1 MTPSASASPIVLLA
15 PAAAPAG
22 VSASAENAPAPAL
35 DGGFQ
40 LLVDVAAQ
48 QQLAAQLAGS
58 APKPQTAATGE
69 GGEAAAEAGNV
80 LPLPGLILP
89 IDDGQPVVAE
99 HAGKKTEGADDGD
112 AALPATPSTTT
123 IPVPWVPINIQAQS
137 PQPVAKGAG
146 THATADTDATI
157 DAAVDAGATA
167 ATAALAAASAA
178 AQPAANSGDATATTA
193 PADDGI
199 QLGAGMAVAGTAPR
213 QAGAERT
220 AQPAFDA
227 LAGSSVDGAKGV
239 PTGAG
244 PDAGKS
250 GDVASFADALK
261 PAVTAAAAAT
271 DSAQPA
277 ASTVGMVDASRGHAP
292 TRSYLD
298 INNATTGATV
308 AVPVGSSGWSDA
320 VVDKVMWFS
329 ANQINSAEI
338 KLNPPDLGPLHVRI
352 STQQDQTTSVVFS
365 SPHAAVRDALDQA
378 LPRLRDMFG
387 GQGLQLS
394 DASVGGQAQRQQQ
407 QGGEQPSGRGSAQSN
422 WFGGD
427 DSGDTP
433 VAVTRVVGPRLSTAA
448 VDAYA

>member
-22 VSASAENAPAPAL
+22 VSASAENAPAAAL

-40 LLVDVAAQ
+40 LLVDVASQ
-48 QQLAAQLAGS
+48 QQLAAQLAGGAS
-58 APKPQTAATGE
+58 QQKVGAVGE
-69 GGEAAAEAGNV
+69 GLDTAAEAGNV

-89 IDDGQPVVAE
+89 IDDGQSTAIE
-99 HAGKKTEGADDGD
+99 HSDKKSANADEGS
-112 AALPATPSTTT
+112 AATAAAPSTPT
-123 IPVPWVPINIQAQS
+123 IPLPWVPVNIQAQA
-137 PQPVAKGAG
+137 PAKEAG
-146 THATADTDATI
+146 PHATADTGATI
-157 DAAVDAGATA
+157 DTTVDTAIDASTAGNTAALVSAGTGTQSAAGGEA
-167 ATAALAAASAA
+167 ATAIAASAGDGVQTGIA
-178 AQPAANSGDATATTA
+178 GISIPAATG
-193 PADDGI
+193 
-199 QLGAGMAVAGTAPR
+199 R

-220 AQPAFDA
+220 AQ
-227 LAGSSVDGAKGV
+227 S
-239 PTGAG
+239 G
-244 PDAGKS
+244 PDAVAAVSTAGANSAPTGDGSALRKG
-250 GDVASFADALK
+250 GDVANFAEALK
-261 PAVTAAAAAT
+261 AAPSAAAT
-271 DSAQPA
+271 DATQPA
-277 ASTVGMVDASRGHAP
+277 ATGAVDVARNHAP
-292 TRSYLD
+292 TRSYAD
-298 INNATTGATV
+298 INSATTSATV

-338 KLNPPDLGPLHVRI
+338 KLNPPDLGPLQVRI

-407 QGGEQPSGRGSAQSN
+407 QGDNNPSAQSRNSN
-422 WFGGD
+422 WFGSED
-427 DSGDTP
+427 NGDTP
-433 VAVTRVVGPRLSTAA
+433 VAVTRVVGPRLSTSA

>member
-22 VSASAENAPAPAL
+22 SSASAENAPAAAL

-40 LLVDVAAQ
+40 LLIDVASQ
-48 QQLAAQLAGS
+48 RQLAAQLAGGTPQ
-58 APKPQTAATGE
+58 PKIGAAGE
-69 GGEAAAEAGNV
+69 SPDATAEAGNV

-89 IDDGQPVVAE
+89 IDDGQPAAVE
-99 HAGKKTEGADDGD
+99 HTDKKSASAADGGA
-112 AALPATPSTTT
+112 AAPATPT
-123 IPVPWVPINIQAQS
+123 IPLPWVPVNIQAPA
-137 PQPVAKGAG
+137 PQPAKEAG
-146 THATADTDATI
+146 SHATADTGAAIDATV
-157 DAAVDAGATA
+157 DTSAAVN
-167 ATAALAAASAA
+167 TAALASAGTSGQPVAGDDAATTTAASVGNGVQTGIGGISIPAATGRQAAVERSGQPAPDAVAVASAAGANSAPAGDGSALRKSGDVANFAEALKAAPGAAAIDA
-178 AQPAANSGDATATTA
+178 AQPAAT
-193 PADDGI
+193 
-199 QLGAGMAVAGTAPR
+199 
-213 QAGAERT
+213 
-220 AQPAFDA
+220 
-227 LAGSSVDGAKGV
+227 GV
-239 PTGAG
+239 V
-244 PDAGKS
+244 
-250 GDVASFADALK
+250 DVA
-261 PAVTAAAAAT
+261 
-271 DSAQPA
+271 
-277 ASTVGMVDASRGHAP
+277 RNHAP
-292 TRSYLD
+292 TRSYAD
-298 INNATTGATV
+298 INSATAGATV

-338 KLNPPDLGPLHVRI
+338 KLNPPDLGPLQVRI

-407 QGGEQPSGRGSAQSN
+407 QGDNNPSAQNRGSN

-427 DSGDTP
+427 DGGDTP
-433 VAVTRVVGPRLSTAA
+433 VAVTRVVGPRLSTSA